1 MRDIYGRDLWQ
12 VFAAAI
18 QNLGR
23 YRDSVNALK
32 VFLILCQ
39 PAFGNN
45 LRKGLRLP
53 HFLRSV
59 GTGHPPQVLAGTAVG
74 SPWQE

>member
-18 QNLGR
+18 QNLGQ

-32 VFLILCQ
+32 VFLVLC
-39 PAFGNN
+39 PAFGIN
-45 LRKGLRLP
+45 LRKRLRLP
-53 HFLRSV
+53 PFLMGV
-59 GTGHPPQVLAGTAVG
+59 DGGG
-74 SPWQE
+74 WQSWGGNGMG